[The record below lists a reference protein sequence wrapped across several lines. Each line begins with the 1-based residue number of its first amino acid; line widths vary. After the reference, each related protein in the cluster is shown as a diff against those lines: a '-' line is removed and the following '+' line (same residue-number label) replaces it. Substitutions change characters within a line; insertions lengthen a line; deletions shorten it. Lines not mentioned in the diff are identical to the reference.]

1 MDAQQIHD
9 LNLRVVTIWG
19 QEVYGLLL
27 GDSLVANGLQLLHG
41 SRLCNANFCSKV
53 GYRWCKAHPYDILN
67 VDVIAEQHLY
77 VVVDVND
84 THKTVAV
91 LTKIVKERRILPH
104 R

>member
-41 SRLCNANFCSKV
+41 SRLRNAHFGCEV
-53 GYRWCKAHPYDILN
+53 GYGWCEPHPYDILN
-67 VDVIAEQHLY
+67 VDVIAEQQLC
-77 VVVDVND
+77 VAVDIND
-84 THKTVAV
+84 THKTIAV